1 VVSRALRAARR
12 WSWVVLCLFELLLA
26 QCTQNSPPPDGTIT
40 GVASPCVGVVAS
52 AGYHGL
58 SVTVYLTQAAR
69 AIAQQTVKGAHTYR
83 FVVPSGRY
91 VVATHEGDG
100 SKPVPVTVRSGRTT
114 HTDIPS
120 YCM

>member
-1 VVSRALRAARR
+1 MVSRPLRRARR
-12 WSWVVLCLFELLLA
+12 WSWVVLCLFGLLLA
-26 QCTQNSPPPDGTIT
+26 QCTKNSPPPDGTIT
-40 GVASPCVGVVAS
+40 GVASPCVGVVTS

-69 AIAQQTVKGAHTYR
+69 AIAHQTVNGAHTYT
-83 FVVPSGRY
+83 FVVPSGHY

-100 SKPVPVTVRSGRTT
+100 SKPVPVTVRSGQTN